1 MTIINNETHIA
12 KDIERVNSLKPNSL
26 DLLDF
31 NITVAKKNFEAGI
44 NIPNLST
51 SQTQSE
57 IIARMELKITLK
69 NYIRN
74 PNKTRNVDEIKTIID
89 AAIRLEE
96 VLKGK
101 HMYAKDGVDYL
112 TTEFLKVRTRY
123 YLLGKKGK
131 FKAINGFY
139 RTEANENTLDHLVK
153 LLGNKSAR
161 TTIHCWNQVIP
172 DEPLSN
178 ITIPLNNT
186 ANILI
191 DEKAKEFEVNSRKL
205 FKKAKLRETNKVSA
219 LLYSAALINRARN
232 KGLFLAH
239 NSIESWKKEIKKD
252 ALNQLTHAEKELL
265 DILVEHVVRTENIF
279 LSVNKLGDLTIV
291 NADSV
296 DQNTFQY
303 AYGKPIKY

>member
-1 MTIINNETHIA
+1 
-12 KDIERVNSLKPNSL
+12 
-26 DLLDF
+26 
-31 NITVAKKNFEAGI
+31 
-44 NIPNLST
+44 
-51 SQTQSE
+51 
-57 IIARMELKITLK
+57 MELKITLK

-161 TTIHCWNQVIP
+161 TTIDCWNQVIP
-172 DEPLSN
+172 D
-178 ITIPLNNT
+178 
-186 ANILI
+186 
-191 DEKAKEFEVNSRKL
+191 
-205 FKKAKLRETNKVSA
+205 
-219 LLYSAALINRARN
+219 
-232 KGLFLAH
+232 
-239 NSIESWKKEIKKD
+239 
-252 ALNQLTHAEKELL
+252 
-265 DILVEHVVRTENIF
+265 
-279 LSVNKLGDLTIV
+279 
-291 NADSV
+291 
-296 DQNTFQY
+296 
-303 AYGKPIKY
+303 